1 MDPEGAEFIKHI
13 PAFKKNHSFMAINA
27 WNFHKAMLFTYSPHF
42 FLSTRFTNERKHQN
56 PRFSRAQV
64 YQWKKIKIPAIS
76 GAPGLLMK
84 ENIKIPEEQLPKMA
98 GAEKRILKKA
108 LRAETIVS
116 LPPLASSDDI

>member
-1 MDPEGAEFIKHI
+1 MFFFIQTMDPEGAELIKHI
-13 PAFKKNHSFMAINA
+13 PAFLGH
-27 WNFHKAMLFTYSPHF
+27 
-42 FLSTRFTNERKHQN
+42 RFTNERKSKY
-56 PRFSRAQV
+56 PLFS
-64 YQWKKIKIPAIS
+64 
-76 GAPGLLMK
+76 GTGLPMK